1 MQAATDGNNKTR
13 KSFMKF
19 MKMGKFQARK
29 KQTVSG
35 ANFWQKLPL
44 SHALSGYAVTTTRKE
59 KSRNRKEPK
68 AAISRKRLRVEAFP
82 SQDLLSIFL
91 RTKRYGKGGE
101 LLFALWAETNLS
113 LYRSQP

>member
-35 ANFWQKLPL
+35 ANIFGKNCPSLMHFLAMRSRRHEKKKVEIEKSQKLL
-44 SHALSGYAVTTTRKE
+44 
-59 KSRNRKEPK
+59 
-68 AAISRKRLRVEAFP
+68 FP
-82 SQDLLSIFL
+82 A
-91 RTKRYGKGGE
+91 KG
-101 LLFALWAETNLS
+101 
-113 LYRSQP
+113 